1 MGYGHRSNPNNVMYS
16 TAETQFVVEQDI
28 AEVVAAGWY
37 WTFPLCSKGSY
48 RYSFESGDTYTRFD
62 LFVLPPGVNA
72 ADISSGKGRIYIDC
86 GKSNTTRYSGSCNV
100 AKGAT
105 IYVFNTSSYTALR
118 LSGEIILLQE
128 PPWPNMDWDGAAFQ
142 YDDAQLRKYWD
153 LFH

>member
-1 MGYGHRSNPNNVMYS
+1 MGYGHSSNPRNVMYRQ
-16 TAETQFVVEQDI
+16 TVTRFAVERDI
-28 AEVVAAGWY
+28 SKIISQRW
-37 WTFPLCSKGSY
+37 WRNIPLCGGGSY

-72 ADISSGKGRIYIDC
+72 ADISSGKDRIYIDC
-86 GKSNTTRYSGSCNV
+86 RKSNTTRYSGSCNV